1 MSDLISDIELW
12 LDQGKRIALATVVQK
27 TGSSPGPV
35 GSKMLVSSDGEMF
48 GSVSGG
54 CVESSVIIE
63 ALTCIE
69 TGTLKL
75 HSYGI
80 TDENPWTVGL
90 ACGGKIQVFVEPLFD
105 RRIHS
110 GFTKSFFKKLK
121 KLSVNEQACSI
132 ITLLTGETAG
142 EKILWC
148 NNEISSGDI
157 HAPWFN
163 KQIEMS
169 SKSCLK
175 SGKPHKYILLQKNK
189 KVEIFIEPFLPQPRM
204 IIVGAVQIA
213 TALVNFAHEIGYKT
227 IVTDPR
233 SAFLT
238 PERFPTADLIIHA
251 WPDNALENIHLNP
264 HDCFVVLSHDEK
276 IDVPALL
283 FALETT
289 CSYIGLLGSRKT
301 RDGIFSLLRQAGISV
316 TKIARIHS
324 PIGLDIGA
332 IRPEE
337 IALAIIAEIIA
348 SQNKKQSRTHSI
360 NRINHTCISKNT

>member
-1 MSDLISDIELW
+1 
-12 LDQGKRIALATVVQK
+12 
-27 TGSSPGPV
+27 
-35 GSKMLVSSDGEMF
+35 
-48 GSVSGG
+48 VSGG

-69 TGTLKL
+69 TGTPKL

-121 KLSVNEQACSI
+121 ELSVNEQACSI

-148 NNEISSGDI
+148 NNEISSG
-157 HAPWFN
+157 
-163 KQIEMS
+163 
-169 SKSCLK
+169 
-175 SGKPHKYILLQKNK
+175 KPYKYILLQKNK

-316 TKIARIHS
+316 SRIARIHS